1 MNRLADKLPLTA
13 FLPRLSFGSRAV
25 WSTLA
30 LSTVAVGVLLRDL
43 LAGHATAIWFGYAA
57 DLGLTVYLLC
67 EVHVLARIVKT
78 TVWLTLLLA
87 LAALLSWPSG
97 WQVVAQGL
105 DRSTT
110 VAAILAAMGF
120 MVEAARTSP
129 LIRRV
134 GYTVIGQPKS
144 RRYVVLTAGAHLLA
158 IVLNVGAIN
167 LLGNMVRRSNT
178 LAAAGGDAQL
188 QAQRLR
194 ESSVA
199 IIRGFGTMAMWSPLS
214 IGFAVAL
221 ASVPALH
228 WQELLPYAMAL
239 SLSYLL
245 LGWLLDGVH
254 WKTAA
259 AINTSSPRADWRA
272 VHGFVALI
280 LAVIAAALAAAFALH
295 ASVSDGVMLVVPPVA
310 LLWLVRQYARAGV
323 SSALALTAR
332 RMRQRLFQIFPGFRT
347 EICMI
352 ASGALLGTLL
362 GHALHLQAIPALLAQ
377 AALHPVLLAGLL
389 LPAII
394 AVAQLGVG
402 AVVGI
407 GIVSAAIPDPALLGL
422 KPVVLAFVFLS
433 SWVLA
438 GGITPYGAT
447 IAIMARAADVPGRV
461 VALQWNGRFT
471 LTGYGV
477 SLAWFA
483 ALQAW
488 T

>member
-1 MNRLADKLPLTA
+1 VNRLADKLPLTA
-13 FLPRLSFGSRAV
+13 SLSGLSFGKRAV

-30 LSTVAVGVLLRDL
+30 LSSVALGVLLRDL

-134 GYTVIGQPKS
+134 GYTVIQQPKS
-144 RRYVVLTAGAHLLA
+144 RRYMVLTTGAHLLA

-280 LAVIAAALAAAFALH
+280 LAVIAAALAAAFVLH
-295 ASVSDGVMLVVPPVA
+295 ASISNGVMLVVPPVA

-447 IAIMARAADVPGRV
+447 IAIMARAADVPGRI
-461 VALQWNGRFT
+461 VALRWNGRFT
-471 LTGYGV
+471 LAGYGV
-477 SLAWFA
+477 SLVWFA